1 MIRFI
6 KWFLFCHFF
15 QNYIQIKCYNIFIS
29 KKNYFSR
36 KYFCDWFWNN
46 CQHYRCYY
54 RWWYWFIFEKG
65 IKKSLQDSLLQ
76 AMGIAV
82 LFIGIGGTLSQMF
95 VFKDGHLETT
105 GTMLMIFSLLI
116 GTLIGEII
124 HIEAKLEKLG
134 EFARKILHADEQSK
148 FVDAFVTVTLVI
160 CIGAMAI
167 IGALQDG
174 LSGDYSL
181 LLTKAIL
188 DGVICMVF
196 ASTMGAGVLLAAL
209 PLFIY
214 QGLITLC
221 ASFISPYL
229 TTAMINDIC
238 YIGNI
243 LITIIGINLT
253 FNNIIHIR
261 VVDILPMPKGRGF
274 LDTNDTCLLK

>member
-1 MIRFI
+1 MIGLGTI
-6 KWFLFCHFF
+6 ANTIAVIIGGCIGLFL
-15 QNYIQIKCYNIFIS
+15 K
-29 KKNYFSR
+29 
-36 KYFCDWFWNN
+36 
-46 CQHYRCYY
+46 
-54 RWWYWFIFEKG
+54 KG

-82 LFIGIGGTLSQMF
+82 LFIGIDGTLSQML

-124 HIEAKLEKLG
+124 NIEAKLEKLG
-134 EFARKILHADEQSK
+134 EIARKILHADEQSK

-174 LSGDYSL
+174 LSGDYNL

-188 DGVICMVF
+188 DSVICMVF

-261 VVDILPMPKGRGF
+261 VGNM
-274 LDTNDTCLLK
+274 LLALIVPVVYHIFS

>member
-1 MIRFI
+1 VIGLGTI
-6 KWFLFCHFF
+6 ANTIAVIIGGCIGLFL
-15 QNYIQIKCYNIFIS
+15 K
-29 KKNYFSR
+29 
-36 KYFCDWFWNN
+36 
-46 CQHYRCYY
+46 
-54 RWWYWFIFEKG
+54 KG

-82 LFIGIGGTLSQMF
+82 LFIGIGGTLSQML

-124 HIEAKLEKLG
+124 NIEAKLEKLG
-134 EFARKILHADEQSK
+134 EIARKILHADEQSK

-174 LSGDYSL
+174 LSGDYNL

-188 DGVICMVF
+188 DSVICMVF

-261 VVDILPMPKGRGF
+261 VGNM
-274 LDTNDTCLLK
+274 LLALIVPVVYHIFS

>member
-1 MIRFI
+1 MIGLGTI
-6 KWFLFCHFF
+6 ANTIAVIIGGGIGLFL
-15 QNYIQIKCYNIFIS
+15 K
-29 KKNYFSR
+29 
-36 KYFCDWFWNN
+36 
-46 CQHYRCYY
+46 
-54 RWWYWFIFEKG
+54 KG

-82 LFIGIGGTLSQMF
+82 LFIGIGGTLSQML

-124 HIEAKLEKLG
+124 NIEAKLEKLG

-181 LLTKAIL
+181 LLTKAFL

-261 VVDILPMPKGRGF
+261 VGNM
-274 LDTNDTCLLK
+274 LLALIVPVVYHIFS

>member
-1 MIRFI
+1 
-6 KWFLFCHFF
+6 
-15 QNYIQIKCYNIFIS
+15 
-29 KKNYFSR
+29 
-36 KYFCDWFWNN
+36 
-46 CQHYRCYY
+46 
-54 RWWYWFIFEKG
+54 
-65 IKKSLQDSLLQ
+65 
-76 AMGIAV
+76 
-82 LFIGIGGTLSQMF
+82 
-95 VFKDGHLETT
+95 
-105 GTMLMIFSLLI
+105 
-116 GTLIGEII
+116 
-124 HIEAKLEKLG
+124 
-134 EFARKILHADEQSK
+134 
-148 FVDAFVTVTLVI
+148 
-160 CIGAMAI
+160 MAI

-196 ASTMGAGVLLAAL
+196 ASTMGAGVL

-261 VVDILPMPKGRGF
+261 VGNM
-274 LDTNDTCLLK
+274 LLALIVPVVYHIFS

>member
-1 MIRFI
+1 MIGLGTI
-6 KWFLFCHFF
+6 ANTIAVIIGSCIGLFL
-15 QNYIQIKCYNIFIS
+15 K
-29 KKNYFSR
+29 
-36 KYFCDWFWNN
+36 
-46 CQHYRCYY
+46 
-54 RWWYWFIFEKG
+54 KG

-82 LFIGIGGTLSQMF
+82 LFIGIGGTLSQML

-124 HIEAKLEKLG
+124 NIEAKLEKLG
-134 EFARKILHADEQSK
+134 EIARKILHADEQSK

-174 LSGDYSL
+174 LFGDYNL

-188 DGVICMVF
+188 DSVICMVF

-261 VVDILPMPKGRGF
+261 VGNM
-274 LDTNDTCLLK
+274 LLALIVPVVYHIFS

>member
-1 MIRFI
+1 MIGFGTI
-6 KWFLFCHFF
+6 ANTIAVIIGGGIGLFL
-15 QNYIQIKCYNIFIS
+15 K
-29 KKNYFSR
+29 
-36 KYFCDWFWNN
+36 
-46 CQHYRCYY
+46 
-54 RWWYWFIFEKG
+54 KG

-82 LFIGIGGTLSQMF
+82 LFIGIGGTLSQML

-124 HIEAKLEKLG
+124 NIEAKLEKLG
-134 EFARKILHADEQSK
+134 EIARKILHADEQSK

-174 LSGDYSL
+174 LSGDYNL

-188 DGVICMVF
+188 DSVICMVF

-261 VVDILPMPKGRGF
+261 VGNM
-274 LDTNDTCLLK
+274 LLALIVPVVYHIFS

>member
-1 MIRFI
+1 MIGLGTI
-6 KWFLFCHFF
+6 ANTLAVLIGGGIGLFL
-15 QNYIQIKCYNIFIS
+15 K
-29 KKNYFSR
+29 
-36 KYFCDWFWNN
+36 
-46 CQHYRCYY
+46 
-54 RWWYWFIFEKG
+54 KG

-82 LFIGIGGTLSQMF
+82 LFIGIGGTLAQML

-124 HIEAKLEKLG
+124 NIEAKLEQLG
-134 EFARKILHADEQSK
+134 EVARKIFHADESSK

-181 LLTKAIL
+181 LLTKAVL

-214 QGLITLC
+214 QGLITLG
-221 ASFISPYL
+221 AGFVAPYL
-229 TTAMINDIC
+229 TQALINDIC
-238 YIGNI
+238 YIGNV

-253 FNNIIHIR
+253 FANIIHIR
-261 VVDILPMPKGRGF
+261 VGNM
-274 LDTNDTCLLK
+274 LLALIVPVIYHIFI

>member
-1 MIRFI
+1 MIGFGTI
-6 KWFLFCHFF
+6 ANTIAVIIGGGIGLFL
-15 QNYIQIKCYNIFIS
+15 K
-29 KKNYFSR
+29 
-36 KYFCDWFWNN
+36 
-46 CQHYRCYY
+46 
-54 RWWYWFIFEKG
+54 KG

-82 LFIGIGGTLSQMF
+82 LFIGIGGTLSQML

-124 HIEAKLEKLG
+124 NIEAKLEKLG
-134 EFARKILHADEQSK
+134 EFSRKILHADEQSK

-196 ASTMGAGVLLAAL
+196 ASTMGAGVL

-229 TTAMINDIC
+229 ATAIINDIC

-261 VVDILPMPKGRGF
+261 VGNM
-274 LDTNDTCLLK
+274 LLALIVSVVYHIFS

>member
-1 MIRFI
+1 MIGLGTI
-6 KWFLFCHFF
+6 ANTIAVIIGGGIGLFL
-15 QNYIQIKCYNIFIS
+15 K
-29 KKNYFSR
+29 
-36 KYFCDWFWNN
+36 
-46 CQHYRCYY
+46 
-54 RWWYWFIFEKG
+54 KG

-82 LFIGIGGTLSQMF
+82 LFIGIGGTLSQML
-95 VFKDGHLETT
+95 VFKDDHLETT

-124 HIEAKLEKLG
+124 NIEAKLEKLG

-196 ASTMGAGVLLAAL
+196 ASIMGAGVLLAAL

-261 VVDILPMPKGRGF
+261 VGNM
-274 LDTNDTCLLK
+274 LLALIVPVVYHIFS

>member
-1 MIRFI
+1 M
-6 KWFLFCHFF
+6 
-15 QNYIQIKCYNIFIS
+15 
-29 KKNYFSR
+29 
-36 KYFCDWFWNN
+36 
-46 CQHYRCYY
+46 
-54 RWWYWFIFEKG
+54 KG
-65 IKKSLQDSLLQ
+65 S
-76 AMGIAV
+76 GIAI
-82 LFIGIGGTLSQMF
+82 LFIGISGVLSYMLTL
-95 VFKDGHLETT
+95 KDGSFETH
-105 GTMLMIFSLLI
+105 GTMLLIFSMTLGSLVGELLDIEGKI
-116 GTLIGEII
+116 GQFGQWL
-124 HIEAKLEKLG
+124 
-134 EFARKILHADEQSK
+134 RKFFHAQGDSS
-148 FVDAFVTVTLVI
+148 FVDGFVHTSLII

-261 VVDILPMPKGRGF
+261 VGNM
-274 LDTNDTCLLK
+274 LLALIVPVVYHIFS

>member
-1 MIRFI
+1 MIGLGTI
-6 KWFLFCHFF
+6 ANTIAVIIGGGIGLFL
-15 QNYIQIKCYNIFIS
+15 K
-29 KKNYFSR
+29 
-36 KYFCDWFWNN
+36 
-46 CQHYRCYY
+46 
-54 RWWYWFIFEKG
+54 KG
-65 IKKSLQDSLLQ
+65 IKKTLQDSLLQ

-82 LFIGIGGTLSQMF
+82 LFIGIGGTLSQML

-124 HIEAKLEKLG
+124 NIEAKLEKLG

-196 ASTMGAGVLLAAL
+196 ASIMGAGVLLAAL

-261 VVDILPMPKGRGF
+261 VGNM
-274 LDTNDTCLLK
+274 LLALIVPVVYHIFS

>member
-1 MIRFI
+1 MIGLGTI
-6 KWFLFCHFF
+6 ANTIAVIIGGGIGLFL
-15 QNYIQIKCYNIFIS
+15 K
-29 KKNYFSR
+29 
-36 KYFCDWFWNN
+36 
-46 CQHYRCYY
+46 
-54 RWWYWFIFEKG
+54 KG

-82 LFIGIGGTLSQMF
+82 LFIGIGGTLSQML

-105 GTMLMIFSLLI
+105 GTMLMIFSLLV

-124 HIEAKLEKLG
+124 NIEAKLEKLG

-181 LLTKAIL
+181 LLTKAFL

-261 VVDILPMPKGRGF
+261 VGNM
-274 LDTNDTCLLK
+274 LLALIVPVVYHIFS

>member
-1 MIRFI
+1 MIGLGTI
-6 KWFLFCHFF
+6 ANTIAVIIGGGIGLFL
-15 QNYIQIKCYNIFIS
+15 K
-29 KKNYFSR
+29 
-36 KYFCDWFWNN
+36 
-46 CQHYRCYY
+46 
-54 RWWYWFIFEKG
+54 KG

-82 LFIGIGGTLSQMF
+82 LFISIGGTLSQML

-124 HIEAKLEKLG
+124 NIEAKLEKLG
-134 EFARKILHADEQSK
+134 EIARKILHADEQSK

-174 LSGDYSL
+174 LSGDYNL

-188 DGVICMVF
+188 DSVICMVF

-261 VVDILPMPKGRGF
+261 VGNM
-274 LDTNDTCLLK
+274 LLALIVPVVYHIFS

>member
-1 MIRFI
+1 MIGLGTI
-6 KWFLFCHFF
+6 ANTIAVIIGGGIGLFL
-15 QNYIQIKCYNIFIS
+15 K
-29 KKNYFSR
+29 
-36 KYFCDWFWNN
+36 
-46 CQHYRCYY
+46 
-54 RWWYWFIFEKG
+54 KG

-82 LFIGIGGTLSQMF
+82 LFIGIGGTLSQML

-124 HIEAKLEKLG
+124 NIEAKLEKLG

-181 LLTKAIL
+181 LLTKVIL

-261 VVDILPMPKGRGF
+261 VGNM
-274 LDTNDTCLLK
+274 LLALIVPVVYHIFS

>member
-1 MIRFI
+1 MIGLGTI
-6 KWFLFCHFF
+6 ANTIAVIIGGGIGLFL
-15 QNYIQIKCYNIFIS
+15 K
-29 KKNYFSR
+29 
-36 KYFCDWFWNN
+36 
-46 CQHYRCYY
+46 
-54 RWWYWFIFEKG
+54 KG

-82 LFIGIGGTLSQMF
+82 LFIGIGGTLSQML

-124 HIEAKLEKLG
+124 NIEAKLEKLG
-134 EFARKILHADEQSK
+134 EIARKILHADEQSK

-174 LSGDYSL
+174 LSGDYNL

-188 DGVICMVF
+188 DSVICMVF

-261 VVDILPMPKGRGF
+261 VGNM
-274 LDTNDTCLLK
+274 LLALIVPVVYHIFS

>member
-1 MIRFI
+1 MIGLGTI
-6 KWFLFCHFF
+6 ANTIAVIIGGCIGLFL
-15 QNYIQIKCYNIFIS
+15 K
-29 KKNYFSR
+29 
-36 KYFCDWFWNN
+36 
-46 CQHYRCYY
+46 
-54 RWWYWFIFEKG
+54 KG

-82 LFIGIGGTLSQMF
+82 LFIGIGGTLSQML

-124 HIEAKLEKLG
+124 NIEAKLEKLG
-134 EFARKILHADEQSK
+134 EIARKILHADEQSK

-174 LSGDYSL
+174 LSGDYNL

-188 DGVICMVF
+188 DSVICMVF

-229 TTAMINDIC
+229 ATAIINDIC

-261 VVDILPMPKGRGF
+261 VGNM
-274 LDTNDTCLLK
+274 LLALIVPVVYHIFS

>member
-1 MIRFI
+1 MIGLGTI
-6 KWFLFCHFF
+6 ANTIAVIIGGCIGLFL
-15 QNYIQIKCYNIFIS
+15 K
-29 KKNYFSR
+29 
-36 KYFCDWFWNN
+36 
-46 CQHYRCYY
+46 
-54 RWWYWFIFEKG
+54 KG

-82 LFIGIGGTLSQMF
+82 LFIGIGGTLSQML

-124 HIEAKLEKLG
+124 NIEAKLEKLG
-134 EFARKILHADEQSK
+134 EIARKILHADEQSK

-174 LSGDYSL
+174 LSGDYNL

-188 DGVICMVF
+188 DSVICMVF

-261 VVDILPMPKGRGF
+261 VGNM
-274 LDTNDTCLLK
+274 LLALIVPVVYHIFS

>member
-1 MIRFI
+1 MIGLGTI
-6 KWFLFCHFF
+6 ANTIAVIIGGGIGLFL
-15 QNYIQIKCYNIFIS
+15 K
-29 KKNYFSR
+29 
-36 KYFCDWFWNN
+36 
-46 CQHYRCYY
+46 
-54 RWWYWFIFEKG
+54 KG

-82 LFIGIGGTLSQMF
+82 LFIGISGTLSQML
-95 VFKDGHLETT
+95 VFKDGHLET
-105 GTMLMIFSLLI
+105 GTMLMIFSLLV

-124 HIEAKLEKLG
+124 NIEAKLEKLG

-196 ASTMGAGVLLAAL
+196 ASTMGAGVL

-229 TTAMINDIC
+229 ATAIINDIC

-261 VVDILPMPKGRGF
+261 VGNM
-274 LDTNDTCLLK
+274 LLALIVPVVYHIFS

>member
-1 MIRFI
+1 M
-6 KWFLFCHFF
+6 
-15 QNYIQIKCYNIFIS
+15 S
-29 KKNYFSR
+29 
-36 KYFCDWFWNN
+36 
-46 CQHYRCYY
+46 
-54 RWWYWFIFEKG
+54 
-65 IKKSLQDSLLQ
+65 
-76 AMGIAV
+76 
-82 LFIGIGGTLSQMF
+82 
-95 VFKDGHLETT
+95 
-105 GTMLMIFSLLI
+105 
-116 GTLIGEII
+116 
-124 HIEAKLEKLG
+124 
-134 EFARKILHADEQSK
+134 
-148 FVDAFVTVTLVI
+148 
-160 CIGAMAI
+160 I

-196 ASTMGAGVLLAAL
+196 ASTMGAGVLLAVL

-229 TTAMINDIC
+229 ATAIINDIC

-243 LITIIGINLT
+243 FITIIGINLT

>member
-1 MIRFI
+1 MIGLGTI
-6 KWFLFCHFF
+6 ANTIAVIIGGCIGLFL
-15 QNYIQIKCYNIFIS
+15 K
-29 KKNYFSR
+29 
-36 KYFCDWFWNN
+36 
-46 CQHYRCYY
+46 
-54 RWWYWFIFEKG
+54 KG

-82 LFIGIGGTLSQMF
+82 LFIGIGGTLSQML

-124 HIEAKLEKLG
+124 NIEAKLEKLG
-134 EFARKILHADEQSK
+134 EIARKILHADEQSK
-148 FVDAFVTVTLVI
+148 IVDAFVTVTLVI

-174 LSGDYSL
+174 LSGDYNL

-188 DGVICMVF
+188 DSVICMVF

-261 VVDILPMPKGRGF
+261 VGNM
-274 LDTNDTCLLK
+274 LLALIVPVVYHIFS

>member
-1 MIRFI
+1 MIGLGTI
-6 KWFLFCHFF
+6 ANTVAVIVGGGIGLFL
-15 QNYIQIKCYNIFIS
+15 K
-29 KKNYFSR
+29 
-36 KYFCDWFWNN
+36 
-46 CQHYRCYY
+46 
-54 RWWYWFIFEKG
+54 KG

-82 LFIGIGGTLSQMF
+82 LFIGIGGTLSQML

-124 HIEAKLEKLG
+124 NIEAKLEKLG

-167 IGALQDG
+167 MGALQDG

-188 DGVICMVF
+188 DSVICMVF

-261 VVDILPMPKGRGF
+261 VGNM
-274 LDTNDTCLLK
+274 LLALIVPVVYHIFS

>member
-1 MIRFI
+1 MIGLGTI
-6 KWFLFCHFF
+6 ANTIAVIIGGGIGLFL
-15 QNYIQIKCYNIFIS
+15 K
-29 KKNYFSR
+29 
-36 KYFCDWFWNN
+36 
-46 CQHYRCYY
+46 
-54 RWWYWFIFEKG
+54 KG

-82 LFIGIGGTLSQMF
+82 LFIGIGGTLSQML

-124 HIEAKLEKLG
+124 NIEAKLEKLG

-181 LLTKAIL
+181 LLTKSIL

-261 VVDILPMPKGRGF
+261 VGNM
-274 LDTNDTCLLK
+274 LLALIVPVVYHIFS

>member
-1 MIRFI
+1 MIGLGTI
-6 KWFLFCHFF
+6 ANTIAVIIGGGIGLFL
-15 QNYIQIKCYNIFIS
+15 K
-29 KKNYFSR
+29 
-36 KYFCDWFWNN
+36 
-46 CQHYRCYY
+46 
-54 RWWYWFIFEKG
+54 KG

-82 LFIGIGGTLSQMF
+82 LFIGIGGTLSQML
-95 VFKDGHLETT
+95 VFKDSHLETT

-124 HIEAKLEKLG
+124 NIEAKLEKLG

-188 DGVICMVF
+188 DSVICMVF
-196 ASTMGAGVLLAAL
+196 ASTMGSGVLLAAL

-261 VVDILPMPKGRGF
+261 VGNM
-274 LDTNDTCLLK
+274 LLALIVPVVYHIFS

>member
-1 MIRFI
+1 MIGLGTI
-6 KWFLFCHFF
+6 ANTIAVIIGGCIGLFL
-15 QNYIQIKCYNIFIS
+15 K
-29 KKNYFSR
+29 
-36 KYFCDWFWNN
+36 
-46 CQHYRCYY
+46 
-54 RWWYWFIFEKG
+54 KG

-82 LFIGIGGTLSQMF
+82 LFIGIGGTLSQML

-116 GTLIGEII
+116 GEII
-124 HIEAKLEKLG
+124 NIEAKLEKLG

-261 VVDILPMPKGRGF
+261 VGNM
-274 LDTNDTCLLK
+274 LLALIVPVVYHIFS